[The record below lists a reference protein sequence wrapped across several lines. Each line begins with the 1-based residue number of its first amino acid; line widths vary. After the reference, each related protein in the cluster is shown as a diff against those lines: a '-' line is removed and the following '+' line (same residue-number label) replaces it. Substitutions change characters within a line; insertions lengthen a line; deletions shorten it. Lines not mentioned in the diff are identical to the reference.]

1 MMPFLTD
8 MGNCPCL
15 SSSSTK
21 QPASTKK
28 AFFVEAGCFVDED
41 DRQGQLPI
49 SVRKGIMM
57 EGDPGT
63 SSRFLARSVRLYAPK
78 RELKSV
84 TTSYH
89 QLVDGD

>member
-1 MMPFLTD
+1 MLCILPGCYALCPFSLD
-8 MGNCPCL
+8 DE
-15 SSSSTK
+15 
-21 QPASTKK
+21 K

-63 SSRFLARSVRLYAPK
+63 SSIARSVRLSRQRA
-78 RELKSV
+78 
-84 TTSYH
+84 TSS
-89 QLVDGD
+89 VDGDYVKWTYQID

>member
-1 MMPFLTD
+1 MYLA
-8 MGNCPCL
+8 GVLRAL
-15 SSSSTK
+15 SVLVGRGKGLFCGSRL
-21 QPASTKK
+21 
-28 AFFVEAGCFVDED
+28 FDED

-57 EGDPGT
+57 EGDPWT
-63 SSRFLARSVRLYAPK
+63 SSRFLARSVRLYAPQ